1 MALTDSS
8 SLSTVIDQ
16 YLAHSN
22 WHGSAPAAA
31 LRKEAIDWL
40 LVKRPVSY
48 EVAGRSQKLDYEMLR
63 NEFEQL
69 NTFLADNSSTRAPM
83 FSRTRVK
90 GVGTW

>member
-16 YLAHSN
+16 YLANSN
-22 WHGSAPAAA
+22 WYGSASAAA

-63 NEFEQL
+63 AEFERLNEFLQ
-69 NTFLADNSSTRAPM
+69 NNSTLRSPM
-83 FSRTRVK
+83 FSRTV
-90 GVGTW
+90 VGGRGRY